1 MYILKCN
8 LKKKPAIREL
18 SKVHQVNKKN
28 QRMSMQ
34 GKDLYGMNKSIR
46 GWTKSGKL
54 QEEI

>member
-1 MYILKCN
+1 MYVLKCN

-18 SKVHQVNKKN
+18 SKVHQVSKKN
-28 QRMSMQ
+28 HGMSMR

-46 GWTKSGKL
+46 GWTKYGKL

>member
-46 GWTKSGKL
+46 GWTKYGKL